1 MLIAVDIETIV
12 EPGKGISQSEI
23 EAWHK
28 NYVPKKEYKKQETID
43 KHREADLEKWIKRQT
58 LKAGRLK
65 IIAMGL
71 GRVHPFNFEL
81 QDVECLVS
89 SNSKDIAD
97 FYCKYVEATHNAKGF
112 LGYNVEL
119 FDLLHICQL
128 LNEQNTP
135 LDSMLKVTR
144 YRVIDPCV
152 YPLKFKYKLK
162 DICRAF
168 GIEHDDDELELLD
181 GSDIQKLWDADNH
194 EMIKRYCELDI
205 FRVAKLTKALSR
217 IWRLVD

>member
-23 EAWHK
+23 EAWHE
-28 NYVPKKEYKKQETID
+28 NYVPKEEYKKQETID

-58 LKAGRLK
+58 LKAGRLR

-89 SNSKDIAD
+89 SNSKDI
-97 FYCKYVEATHNAKGF
+97 
-112 LGYNVEL
+112 
-119 FDLLHICQL
+119 
-128 LNEQNTP
+128 
-135 LDSMLKVTR
+135 
-144 YRVIDPCV
+144 
-152 YPLKFKYKLK
+152 
-162 DICRAF
+162 CRAF

-181 GSDIQKLWDADNH
+181 GSDIQKL
-194 EMIKRYCELDI
+194 
-205 FRVAKLTKALSR
+205 
-217 IWRLVD
+217 